1 MEPTYLVFL
10 IIAASLTTYLWRG
23 LGVLI
28 AARLNPDGVF
38 FEWIS
43 CVAYAMLAGLMARVL
58 ILPVGLLGETTMF
71 VRGISMLA
79 GFIVFFAL
87 KRNFYAATL
96 VSILTFLMLQY
107 SDLGSGL

>member
-1 MEPTYLVFL
+1 MDTNTILFL
-10 IIAASLTTYLWRG
+10 IVAASLTTYFWRG
-23 LGVLI
+23 FGVLI

-58 ILPVGLLGETTMF
+58 ILPVGLLSETTML
-71 VRGISMLA
+71 VRGMSMIA

-96 VSILTFLMLQY
+96 VSMLTFLL
-107 SDLGSGL
+107 LLIKGSE

>member
-1 MEPTYLVFL
+1 MEPAYILFL
-10 IIAASLTTYLWRG
+10 IVAASLATYLWRG

-28 AARLNPDGVF
+28 AARLNPDGPI

-58 ILPVGLLGETTMF
+58 ILPVGLLGETTML
-71 VRGISMLA
+71 VRGLSMIA

-96 VSILTFLMLQY
+96 VSILAFLLLQY
-107 SDLGSGL
+107 SAN

>member
-1 MEPTYLVFL
+1 METSYLFFL

-28 AARLNPDGVF
+28 AAKLDPDGGF

-43 CVAYAMLAGLMARVL
+43 CVAYAMLAALMARVL
-58 ILPVGLLGETTMF
+58 ILPVGLLGETTML
-71 VRGISMLA
+71 VRGISMIA

-96 VSILTFLMLQY
+96 VSILTFLLLQY
-107 SDLGSGL
+107 SAF